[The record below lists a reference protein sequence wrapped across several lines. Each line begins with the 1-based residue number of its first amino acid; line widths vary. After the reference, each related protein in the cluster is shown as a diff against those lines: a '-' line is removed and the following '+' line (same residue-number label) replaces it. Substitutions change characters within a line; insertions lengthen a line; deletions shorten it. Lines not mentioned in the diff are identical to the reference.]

1 MHTYIYIYLSISL
14 SKYMCAYMCM
24 YIHTYLCIY
33 IHIYVCIYMYIHIYL
48 IHTYIHT
55 FIRVYTTAGR
65 FTGRFTTQFTIH
77 FTTGDF
83 RAPAQQG
90 RIHLLLRRTGEA
102 SADRGA
108 QCAAYR
114 CLILLALLV
123 QKVQTLTQKRYAARN
138 APRTVCIKG
147 LRNGE
152 RLYVKDAFR
161 SSIEALS

>member
-1 MHTYIYIYLSISL
+1 MCVCVYIYTYIY
-14 SKYMCAYMCM
+14 M
-24 YIHTYLCIY
+24 YIHTYVY
-33 IHIYVCIYMYIHIYL
+33 TYVHIYIYL
-48 IHTYIHT
+48 IHTYMHT

-65 FTGRFTTQFTIH
+65 FTGRFTTQFTTQ

-147 LRNGE
+147 LRSGE